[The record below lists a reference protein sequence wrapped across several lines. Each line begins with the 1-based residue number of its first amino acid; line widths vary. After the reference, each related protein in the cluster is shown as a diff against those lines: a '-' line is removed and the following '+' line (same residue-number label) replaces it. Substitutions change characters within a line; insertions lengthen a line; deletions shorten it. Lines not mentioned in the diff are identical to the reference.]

1 MYGVV
6 GGHLRRMVQ
15 ISGVNPQGNKMTEF
29 SKEKNPDERI
39 TLAHGHG
46 GLASHK
52 LINDSFLPVFSS
64 PELDPLDDAAIA
76 DLESGKI
83 AFSTDSFVVQPLFFP
98 GGDIGKLAVA
108 GTVNDLAVMGAHP
121 VLLSVAFI
129 IEEGFPLADLARIGH
144 SMAETSRDAGVRV
157 ATGDTKVVP
166 RGAMD
171 GLFVNTSGIGIRRE
185 GISVSGS
192 FAKSGQAVLLSGPA
206 GDHGAAIIC
215 ARNELGIEGDII
227 SDCRPLWDLISP
239 LLDKLGGSISV
250 MRDPTRGGVATTLNE
265 IARASGVGIE
275 IEETAIPVRPS
286 TRAVCEILGFDPL
299 YLANEGA
306 VLIIIDNDKVKSA
319 LNIIHAHTAGKFAVK
334 IGEVKDD
341 LNGKVI
347 LKTAAGGR
355 RIVDMLAGEMLP
367 RIC

>member
-1 MYGVV
+1 
-6 GGHLRRMVQ
+6 
-15 ISGVNPQGNKMTEF
+15 MTEI
-29 SKEKNPDERI
+29 SNGKNNDERV

-52 LINDSFLPVFSS
+52 LINDSFLPLFSS

-108 GTVNDLAVMGAHP
+108 GTVNDLAVMGAKP

-129 IEEGFPLADLARIGH
+129 IEEGFPLYDLERINR
-144 SMAETSRDAGVRV
+144 SIAETSRDAGVRV

-166 RGAMD
+166 KGAAD
-171 GLFVNTSGIGIRRE
+171 GLFVNTTGIGIRFP
-185 GISVSGS
+185 GVSVSGS
-192 FAKSGQAVLLSGPA
+192 FARVGQAVLLTGPA

-215 ARNELGIEGDII
+215 ARNELGIEGDIK
-227 SDCRPLWDLISP
+227 SDCRPLWDLISV
-239 LLDKLGGSISV
+239 LLDKLGSAITV

-265 IARASGVGIE
+265 ISRASGVGIE
-275 IEETAIPVRPS
+275 IDENAIPVRPS

-306 VLIIIDNDKVKSA
+306 ALIILDDDKANSA
-319 LNIIHAHTAGKFAVK
+319 LEIIHAHPAGKFAVK
-334 IGEVKDD
+334 IGEISDNLD
-341 LNGKVI
+341 GKVV
-347 LKTAAGGR
+347 LKT
-355 RIVDMLAGEMLP
+355 
-367 RIC
+367 